1 MPRRSSQI
9 TTGVGVLQ
17 RALLLRRAGWL
28 ALALLVSWLGAAP
41 AEAQTD
47 AERAGAR
54 SAATAGAD
62 AFDAGKYQ
70 DALDLFLRAESLV
83 HSPVHLSYIG
93 QCHANLG
100 HLVEAHETYI
110 RLSREELPANAR
122 EAVKRAVADASE
134 KAKQIEPRLPYLAI
148 KVQGLAP
155 GETAEITLNG
165 SAVPAALIGI
175 PAPTN
180 PGEYVV
186 RGTAPGKDSG
196 EVKVTLQEGQRKDA
210 VVMLVSTGV
219 APAPAPVPAAASSAP
234 ATEAAPHDAG
244 VSSDSS
250 KLRLPAYV
258 ALGVGVVGVGF
269 GTYFALDAGSAAD
282 EADEMCGGSRSKC
295 SLQDGV
301 TRDDVESKNDQAGSS
316 RTKAIVGFVIGGAG
330 LAAGA
335 TLLVLSMGD
344 ESETAQKPRVVPYVG
359 FGEAGVVG
367 RF

>member
-1 MPRRSSQI
+1 M
-9 TTGVGVLQ
+9 
-17 RALLLRRAGWL
+17 
-28 ALALLVSWLGAAP
+28 
-41 AEAQTD
+41 
-47 AERAGAR
+47 
-54 SAATAGAD
+54 
-62 AFDAGKYQ
+62 
-70 DALDLFLRAESLV
+70 

-110 RLSREELPANAR
+110 RLSREELPPTAR
-122 EAVKRAVADASE
+122 DAVKRAVAEASE

-155 GETAEITLNG
+155 GETAEVTLNG
-165 SAVPAALIGI
+165 AAVPAALIGI

-210 VVMLVSTGV
+210 IVVLHSTGV
-219 APAPAPVPAAASSAP
+219 APAPAPVPAATGASNPP
-234 ATEAAPHDAG
+234 ASQTSPQDAG
-244 VSSDSS
+244 VSSDAS
-250 KLRLPAYV
+250 KWRIPAYV
-258 ALGVGVVGVGF
+258 GLGVGVVGVGF
-269 GTYFALDAGSAAD
+269 GTYFALDAGKAAD
-282 EADEMCGGSRSKC
+282 EADELCGGSRSSC
-295 SLQDGV
+295 DPSV
-301 TRDDVESKNDQAGSS
+301 PRDEVESKNDQAGSS

-335 TLLVLSMGD
+335 TMLVLSMSDGN
-344 ESETAQKPRVVPYVG
+344 ESTAHEPGVVPYVG